1 MTHEDKARPL
11 YRQFVPC
18 AMRMIGAGGIGS
30 NVASLL
36 AKCGPPII
44 ELWDH
49 DTVADV
55 NLQMQQFG
63 ASDIGSLK
71 APIVA
76 AEIRRLNPTIDVVV
90 HTRRF
95 TPLDRLDGVVIA
107 AVDSLEGR
115 QMIFDATLA
124 QCRTNDIPLYLDGRF
139 NRRYPGY
146 FELYAIDP
154 CQKAQVDAYEEFL
167 FRGRPPLPTAP
178 RPTTLAAHA
187 PYGLAWAIGS
197 VLDRWIS
204 GEDRP
209 WKVVGDGKAL
219 STEACIASEL

>member
-1 MTHEDKARPL
+1 MMDGYTHPL
-11 YRQFVPC
+11 YRRFVSC

-36 AKCGPPII
+36 AKCGPPLI
-44 ELWDH
+44 ELWDD

-63 ASDIGSLK
+63 AGDIGEHK

-76 AEIRRLNPTIDVVV
+76 AEIRRLNPTTRVIA
-90 HTRRF
+90 HTRLF
-95 TPLDRLDGVVIA
+95 TPADYLDGVVIA

-115 QMIFDATLA
+115 QMIFDAVLA

-154 CQKAQVDAYEEFL
+154 REKAQVGAYEDFL
-167 FRGRPPLPTAP
+167 FRGRPPLPKAP

-219 STEACIASEL
+219 STEVCMVSEL